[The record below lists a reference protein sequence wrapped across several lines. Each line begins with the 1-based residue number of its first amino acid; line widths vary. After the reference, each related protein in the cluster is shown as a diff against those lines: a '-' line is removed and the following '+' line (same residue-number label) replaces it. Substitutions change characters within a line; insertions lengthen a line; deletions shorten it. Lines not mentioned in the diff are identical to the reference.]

1 MPFEPPED
9 PRTARRSAITRWVSF
24 ALVIILVALVGYLG
38 VVGFLGSDQL
48 ANPPEHTTDCRTPA
62 MAEGWVYEAVN
73 YDVASDGRLADV
85 ADPLHCPPNEV
96 KAGPRIETRDGVRI
110 AAWYIP
116 AGDGAASTGP
126 TVVLAHGYG
135 ENKSTMLPW
144 AELLHDHY
152 NLVLFDFR
160 NHGQS
165 TGNQTTQGVLEAND
179 LRAVIDWLE
188 KTKKPR
194 RLALLGV
201 SMGGASSLHEAVGD
215 SRVDAVIL
223 DSTHATL
230 ANAIQARLTR
240 QGYPLAL
247 PAAWGILLGGLIRT
261 GQDMSTIDPIRE
273 ITRLHRPVLII
284 VGGRDDAIGAHDG
297 QELLDAAR
305 AGAEGGPSSSGL
317 DTCPNAGHAEP
328 VDRCRSDYQGWV
340 LGFLERSLAP

>member
-9 PRTARRSAITRWVSF
+9 PRAARRSAITRWVSF
-24 ALVIILVALVGYLG
+24 ALVLILVALVGYLG
-38 VVGFLGSDQL
+38 VVGFIGSDQL
-48 ANPPEHTTDCRTPA
+48 ANPPEHSTDCRTPA
-62 MAEGWVYEAVN
+62 RAEGWVYEAVN

-85 ADPLHCPPNEV
+85 ADPLHCPPNEA
-96 KAGPRIETRDGVRI
+96 KAGAKIETADGVRI

-116 AGDGAASTGP
+116 AGDGGAANGP

-135 ENKSTMLPW
+135 QNKSTMLPW

-165 TGNQTTQGVLEAND
+165 TGSQTTQGVLEASD

-188 KTKKPR
+188 KAKKPR
-194 RLALLGV
+194 QLAVLGV
-201 SMGGASSLHEAVGD
+201 AMGGASALHEAVGD
-215 SRVDAVIL
+215 TRVDAVVL

-230 ANAIQARLTR
+230 ADAVQARLTR

-261 GQDMSTIDPIRE
+261 GQDMSTVDPVGE

-297 QELLDAAR
+297 QDLLDAAR
-305 AGAEGGPSSSGL
+305 AGQDGGSSSGL
-317 DTCPNAGHAEP
+317 DICPRAGHAES
-328 VDRCRSDYQGWV
+328 VDRCRSDYRGWV
-340 LGFLERSLAP
+340 LGFLERNLAP